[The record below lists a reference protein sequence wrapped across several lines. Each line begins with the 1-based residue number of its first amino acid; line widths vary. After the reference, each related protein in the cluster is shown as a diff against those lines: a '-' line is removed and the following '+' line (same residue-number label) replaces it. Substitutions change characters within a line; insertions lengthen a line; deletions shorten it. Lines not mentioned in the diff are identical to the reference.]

1 MLTPEKIIEL
11 IRDDAPCVSDILTEQ
26 CMDYHQGFI
35 SENPDWWGQLSGE
48 DKSDLLLEQ
57 LTEYSG
63 DNHDVHYWSGRYAQ
77 MLETPELYLCT
88 RHHDTCNSSGA
99 VAMIMT
105 KDQALAWFKE
115 QFDELPEWDKNWL
128 DYSSTEEYKFHFDDG
143 DGSTLNVEIT
153 PAIIDT
159 SVDLF

>member
-1 MLTPEKIIEL
+1 MYTPEKIIEL
-11 IRDDAPCVSDILTEQ
+11 IREDAPCVYDILTEQ
-26 CMDYHQGFI
+26 CVESRQPEIWNQI
-35 SENPDWWGQLSGE
+35 SITQKAE
-48 DKSDLLLEQ
+48 LLLAI
-57 LTEYSG
+57 LKDYDG
-63 DNHDVHYWSGRYAQ
+63 DNYDTQYWSGRYAQ
-77 MLETPELYLCT
+77 MLEDSKQELYLCT

-153 PAIIDT
+153 PATLDT